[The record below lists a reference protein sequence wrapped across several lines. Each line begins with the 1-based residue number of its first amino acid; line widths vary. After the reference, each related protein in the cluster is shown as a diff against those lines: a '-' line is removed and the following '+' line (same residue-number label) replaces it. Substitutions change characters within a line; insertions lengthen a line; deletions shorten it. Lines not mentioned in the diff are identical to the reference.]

1 MRCGRVSRLASVGA
15 SSAAAWLLAGSLSA
29 ESITGVCPDGSIF
42 IVRSAASVPCSGA
55 RRVEPGAVP
64 PLRPEFLP
72 RPYAWDQFQR
82 ESNPN
87 NPYNMVGAG
96 GPPPQAEA
104 ASPPQTAPAPQAAA
118 VGAAA
123 QPSVSAA
130 PPEAPAPTPVRVA
143 SVAPAAS
150 GPAVALAPEEVTQLA
165 AIVEAWQSHAPATL
179 VRPGVSAPQ
188 GMLLRVARSAAL
200 EARVAEGLAR
210 RGARAQGPVLAF
222 QALALEPG
230 EFFGNLTFVQGH
242 VAFHPDP
249 ADPAHFG
256 LLSGAEGP
264 LAGGQSV
271 LGYVVLPA
279 HVDLAQPLDV
289 YWDDRRITATLQPA
303 S

>member
-1 MRCGRVSRLASVGA
+1 MRCGRATRLGSIGA
-15 SSAAAWLLAGSLSA
+15 SGVCGLGAALGLAASLSA

-42 IVRSAASVPCSGA
+42 IVQSAASVPCSGA

-72 RPYAWDQFQR
+72 RPYGWDVFQR
-82 ESNPN
+82 ETNPN
-87 NPYNMVGAG
+87 NPYNMIGAG
-96 GPPPQAEA
+96 APTPRAEA
-104 ASPPQTAPAPQAAA
+104 AASPQPAPAPEGTA
-118 VGAAA
+118 
-123 QPSVSAA
+123 VSAP
-130 PPEAPAPTPVRVA
+130 PPEAPAPTPNRVA
-143 SVAPAAS
+143 SAAPAET
-150 GPAVALAPEEVTQLA
+150 GPAVALAPEEIEQLA
-165 AIVEAWQSHAPATL
+165 AIVEAWQAHAPATL
-179 VRPGVSAPQ
+179 VRPGASAPQ

-200 EARVAEGLAR
+200 EARVAEALAR
-210 RGARAQGPVLAF
+210 RGSGPKGPVLAF

-249 ADPAHFG
+249 ADPTHFG

>member
-1 MRCGRVSRLASVGA
+1 MPFLRVASQAALLLSLCLPSAVG
-15 SSAAAWLLAGSLSA
+15 A

-42 IVRSAASVPCSGA
+42 IVQSASAVPCRDA

-72 RPYAWDQFQR
+72 RPYGWDVFQR

-96 GPPPQAEA
+96 GPAPRAELA
-104 ASPPQTAPAPQAAA
+104 PAVQPAPAPGPAPVA
-118 VGAAA
+118 
-123 QPSVSAA
+123 PA
-130 PPEAPAPTPVRVA
+130 PPAQEPTPVRVA
-143 SVAPAAS
+143 SAAPPQTTA
-150 GPAVALAPEEVTQLA
+150 GLEIRLEPDELAQLA
-165 AIVEAWQSHAPATL
+165 SIVEAWQAHAPATL
-179 VRPGVSAPQ
+179 VKPGASAPQ

-210 RGARAQGPVLAF
+210 RGAGVHGPVLAF

-242 VAFHPDP
+242 VAYHPDP
-249 ADPAHFG
+249 ADPARYG

-264 LAGGQSV
+264 LAAGQSV

-279 HVDLAQPLDV
+279 HVDLTQPLDV

>member
-1 MRCGRVSRLASVGA
+1 MRCGRVSRLASLGA

-42 IVRSAASVPCSGA
+42 IVRSAAAVPCSGA

-96 GPPPQAEA
+96 GSPPRAEAVAPPQM
-104 ASPPQTAPAPQAAA
+104 APAPQGAA
-118 VGAAA
+118 VGAQGAA
-123 QPSVSAA
+123 VGAA
-130 PPEAPAPTPVRVA
+130 PPEAPASTPVRVA
-143 SVAPAAS
+143 GGPAALA
-150 GPAVALAPEEVTQLA
+150 GPTVALAPEEITQLA

-179 VRPGVSAPQ
+179 VRPGASAPQ

-210 RGARAQGPVLAF
+210 RGSRAGGPVLAF

-249 ADPAHFG
+249 ADPAHYG